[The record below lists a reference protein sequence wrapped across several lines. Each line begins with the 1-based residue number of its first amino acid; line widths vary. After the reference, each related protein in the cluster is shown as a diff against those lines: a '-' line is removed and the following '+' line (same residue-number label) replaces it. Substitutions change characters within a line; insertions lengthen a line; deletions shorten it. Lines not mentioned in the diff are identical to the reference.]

1 MFYQSQPELN
11 IFAIFLRLGLF
22 TRSYRWNAFKDN
34 KEIRIAFRNP
44 YQGEREAFKVNKAV
58 QLSTISHFPLPVS
71 QLWIWLMLNF
81 LDVHIKIFWC
91 IHKDSFSFLFF
102 FSPSSAMRAEYG
114 QENKTIPND
123 YNLEKHPLQ
132 KGSGLHT
139 CWSLLFKWKLKLRII
154 MSLEQELKHLIIPF
168 GHPIKV
174 VCGRTLFP
182 SCHPLSCCQRIWRA
196 PGVTLDLKMT
206 MSHCQCPFSCTLNY
220 IITSR
225 QSGFL

>member
-81 LDVHIKIFWC
+81 LDVHIKIFRC
-91 IHKDSFSFLFF
+91 IHKDSFSCLFF
-102 FSPSSAMRAEYG
+102 PPRA
-114 QENKTIPND
+114 Q
-123 YNLEKHPLQ
+123 L
-132 KGSGLHT
+132 
-139 CWSLLFKWKLKLRII
+139 WKQNMAKKRKPYRMITTSKNI
-154 MSLEQELKHLIIPF
+154 YCR
-168 GHPIKV
+168 KV
-174 VCGRTLFP
+174 RDST
-182 SCHPLSCCQRIWRA
+182 RA
-196 PGVTLDLKMT
+196 GA
-206 MSHCQCPFSCTLNY
+206 SFLNESWNY
-220 IITSR
+220 E
-225 QSGFL
+225 